1 MQQYSS
7 LPEPNS
13 QVDATPT
20 VLTTIQQLQAE
31 LWLEHSLSRLQNRL
45 NDCLV
50 SLTSNQ
56 QTVAGEAEIFQTVVN
71 ELNSV
76 LNNTKV
82 AIALVEPQKKVGKVC
97 FVPTS
102 TSQHS
107 SSLMIEGM
115 VKKKKKLRLR
125 LAEEID
131 IDDLQL
137 LAQQEPPGVWQLA
150 NDIDG
155 VIGWLIIARTP
166 VESDANAFKDTCIQI
181 TPQLLTR
188 AVQQCVTTITQ
199 LRKVQSLQRHCQQLE
214 TINQQLERTNQL
226 KNQFLA
232 NTSHEI
238 RTPLSSIT
246 GFIHLLIAQGYEP
259 SKERHQEYLGI
270 IQSSSKHLLA
280 LINDILDLSKIEAN
294 QLEMQWEQ
302 VDLPTLCRNV
312 LLLLKEKATNKGLK
326 ISLELDPN
334 VNTLLAD
341 SLRLKQMLLNLLFNA
356 VKFTTNGSVGLQVKL
371 KNYWIYFTVWDTGI
385 GISQEHQAELFQPY
399 FQISNSVVSRNEGTG
414 LGLVVTQKLAELH
427 GGRVEVESELG
438 HGSRF
443 TIVLPLKQKCETE
456 KVEEVEEL
464 GKVGK
469 KAKTEDIS
477 RTSQSFSK
485 NNYFPNILL
494 VEDDSDNARLIQ
506 IYLQKLGYQINLV
519 NNAEQMWKIL
529 YQQKPAVILLDI
541 KLPDEDGLG
550 IIQKLREHQQYRN
563 IPIIVQ
569 TAMAMKGDR
578 EICLAAGVN
587 EYISKPIDLPLL
599 ASLVAKNIYKT
610 FYRNH

>member
-20 VLTTIQQLQAE
+20 VLTTMQQLQAE

-45 NDCLV
+45 NDCLLSLL

-56 QTVAGEAEIFQTVVN
+56 QTVAGESEIFQTVVN

-76 LNNTKV
+76 LNHTKV
-82 AIALVEPQKKVGKVC
+82 AIALVEPQKTVGKVC

-102 TSQHS
+102 TSRHS
-107 SSLMIEGM
+107 PSLVIEGM
-115 VKKKKKLRLR
+115 VNKKKKLRLR
-125 LAEEID
+125 LTEEID

-137 LAQQEPPGVWQLA
+137 LAQQEPASAWQLA

-166 VESDANAFKDTCIQI
+166 VESDVNSFKDTYVEI

-188 AVQQCVTTITQ
+188 AAQQCVTTITQ
-199 LRKVQSLQRHCQQLE
+199 LRKIQSLQRQCQKLE
-214 TINQQLERTNQL
+214 TINQELERTNQL

-246 GFIHLLIAQGYEP
+246 GFIQLLIAQGYEP
-259 SKERHQEYLGI
+259 SKERHQEYLTI

-302 VDLPTLCRNV
+302 VDLQKLCRNV
-312 LLLLKEKATNKGLK
+312 LILLKEKATNKGLK
-326 ISLELDPN
+326 LSLELDPN

-356 VKFTTNGSVGLQVKL
+356 IKFTTNGSVGLQVKL
-371 KNYWIYFTVWDTGI
+371 NNSWIYFTVWDTGI
-385 GISQEHQAELFQPY
+385 GISQEHQAKLFQPY
-399 FQISNSVVSRNEGTG
+399 FQIYNSVVSQNEGTG
-414 LGLVVTQKLAELH
+414 LGLVVTRKLAELH
-427 GGRVEVESELG
+427 GGRVEVESELDR
-438 HGSRF
+438 GSRF
-443 TIVLPLKQKCETE
+443 TIVLPLKQQGEEIQEDAESEEETE
-456 KVEEVEEL
+456 IERRGDAENSPIPASPRHRVSVSSS
-464 GKVGK
+464 
-469 KAKTEDIS
+469 DS
-477 RTSQSFSK
+477 
-485 NNYFPNILL
+485 PNILL
-494 VEDDSDNARLIQ
+494 VEDDSHNAQLIQ
-506 IYLQKLGYQINLV
+506 IYLQRLGYQINLV

-529 YQQKPAVILLDI
+529 GQQKPAIILLDI
-541 KLPDEDGLG
+541 KLPDENGLA
-550 IIQKLREHQQYRN
+550 IIQKLREHQQYRT

-587 EYISKPIDLPLL
+587 EYIAKPIDLPLL
-599 ASLVAKNIYKT
+599 GNLVSKYI
-610 FYRNH
+610 

>member
-7 LPEPNS
+7 LPEQNS

-20 VLTTIQQLQAE
+20 VLTTIQQLRAE
-31 LWLEHSLSRLQNRL
+31 LWLERSLNRLQNRL

-50 SLTSNQ
+50 NLTSNQ
-56 QTVAGEAEIFQTVVN
+56 QTGVGEAEIFQTVVN

-76 LNNTKV
+76 LNNSKV
-82 AIALVEPQKKVGKVC
+82 AIALVEPQQTVGKVC

-102 TSQHS
+102 PPQNLP
-107 SSLMIEGM
+107 SLVLKGM

-137 LAQQEPPGVWQLA
+137 LEQQEPPSAWQLA
-150 NDIDG
+150 TDIDG
-155 VIGWLIIARTP
+155 VIGWLIIIRTP
-166 VESDANAFKDTCIQI
+166 VESDGNSFKDTCVQI
-181 TPQLLTR
+181 TSQLLTR
-188 AVQQCVTTITQ
+188 AAQQCVTTITQ
-199 LRKVQSLQRHCQQLE
+199 FRKIQSLQQHCQQLE
-214 TINQQLERTNQL
+214 TINQELERTHQL

-246 GFIHLLIAQGYEP
+246 GFTHLLLAQGYDP
-259 SKERHQEYLGI
+259 SKERHQEYLSI

-294 QLEMQWEQ
+294 QLEMQWEK
-302 VDLPTLCRNV
+302 VDLQTLCRNV
-312 LLLLKEKATNKGLK
+312 LILVKEKAANKGLK
-326 ISLELDPN
+326 LSLELDPN

-356 VKFTTNGSVGLQVKL
+356 LKFTTNGTVGLQVKP
-371 KNYWIYFTVWDTGI
+371 KNSWIYFTVWDTGT
-385 GISQEHQAELFQPY
+385 GISKKHQAELFQPY

-414 LGLVVTQKLAELH
+414 LGLVVTRKLAELH
-427 GGRVEVESELG
+427 GGSVEVESELG
-438 HGSRF
+438 CGSRF
-443 TIVLPLKQKCETE
+443 TIVLPLKQENE
-456 KVEEVEEL
+456 SGGVGGVGEVER
-464 GKVGK
+464 VGED
-469 KAKTEDIS
+469 AKSEDIPS
-477 RTSQSFSK
+477 SSEPLSI
-485 NNYFPNILL
+485 NHHSPNILL
-494 VEDDSDNARLIQ
+494 LEDDSHNAQLMQ
-506 IYLQKLGYQINLV
+506 IYLERLGYQINWA
-519 NNAEQMWKIL
+519 NNGEQMWKIL
-529 YQQKPAVILLDI
+529 DKQKPAVILLDI
-541 KLPDEDGLG
+541 KLPNENGLA
-550 IIQKLREHQQYRN
+550 IIQQLREHQQYQS

-587 EYISKPIDLPLL
+587 EYISKPINLPLL
-599 ASLVAKNIYKT
+599 GSLVAKYAKPSI
-610 FYRNH
+610 

>member
-50 SLTSNQ
+50 SMTSNQ
-56 QTVAGEAEIFQTVVN
+56 PTAVGEAEIFQTVVN

-76 LNNTKV
+76 LSHSKV
-82 AIALVEPQKKVGKVC
+82 AIALVEPQKNVGKVC

-102 TSQHS
+102 TSPHS
-107 SSLMIEGM
+107 PSLMIEGM
-115 VKKKKKLRLR
+115 VKKKKKLPLT

-137 LAQQEPPGVWQLA
+137 LAQQEPPNAWQLA

-155 VIGWLIIARTP
+155 VIGWLIIARIP
-166 VESDANAFKDTCIQI
+166 VESDTNSFQDTCFQI

-188 AVQQCVTTITQ
+188 AAQQCVTTITQ

-214 TINQQLERTNQL
+214 TINQELERTNQL

-246 GFIHLLIAQGYEP
+246 GFTHLLIAQGYEP

-302 VDLPTLCRNV
+302 VDLQTLCRNI
-312 LLLLKEKATNKGLK
+312 LILLKEKATNKGLK
-326 ISLELDPN
+326 LSLELDPN
-334 VNTLLAD
+334 ANTLLSD

-356 VKFTTNGSVGLQVKL
+356 IKFTTNGSVGLQVKL
-371 KNYWIYFTVWDTGI
+371 NNSLIYFTVWDTGI

-399 FQISNSVVSRNEGTG
+399 FQIYNSVVSQNEGTG
-414 LGLVVTQKLAELH
+414 LGLVVTRKLAELH

-438 HGSRF
+438 CGSRF
-443 TIVLPLKQKCETE
+443 TIVLPLKLGCEILG
-456 KVEEVEEL
+456 VEEVEE
-464 GKVGK
+464 KEK
-469 KAKTEDIS
+469 IEDIS
-477 RTSQSFSK
+477 RVSQLLSK
-485 NNYFPNILL
+485 NNHSPNILL
-494 VEDDSDNARLIQ
+494 VEDNSHNARLIQ
-506 IYLQKLGYQINLV
+506 IYLQQLGYQINLV
-519 NNAEQMWKIL
+519 NNAEQMWKML
-529 YQQKPAVILLDI
+529 DQNQQKPAVILLDI
-541 KLPDEDGLG
+541 KLPDENGLV
-550 IIQKLREHQQYRN
+550 IIQKLREHQKYRT

-599 ASLVAKNIYKT
+599 GNLVSKYI
-610 FYRNH
+610 

>member
-7 LPEPNS
+7 LPESNS

-20 VLTTIQQLQAE
+20 VLTTMQQLQAE
-31 LWLEHSLSRLQNRL
+31 LWLEQSLSRLQNRL
-45 NDCLV
+45 NDCLL

-76 LNNTKV
+76 LNHTKV
-82 AIALVEPQKKVGKVC
+82 AIALVEPHKTVSKVS

-102 TSQHS
+102 TSRHS
-107 SSLMIEGM
+107 PSLVIEGT
-115 VKKKKKLRLR
+115 VKKKKKLCLR

-131 IDDLQL
+131 INDLQL
-137 LAQQEPPGVWQLA
+137 LAQQEPPSAWQLA

-155 VIGWLIIARTP
+155 VIGWLIIARTSL
-166 VESDANAFKDTCIQI
+166 ECDANSFKDICVQI

-188 AVQQCVTTITQ
+188 AAQQCVTTITQ
-199 LRKVQSLQRHCQQLE
+199 LRQVQSLQRHCQQLE
-214 TINQQLERTNQL
+214 TINQELERTNQL

-246 GFIHLLIAQGYEP
+246 GFIQLLIAQGYEP
-259 SKERHQEYLGI
+259 SKERHQEYLNI

-312 LLLLKEKATNKGLK
+312 LILVKEKANNKGLK
-326 ISLELDPN
+326 LSLELDSN
-334 VNTLLAD
+334 VNTLFAD

-356 VKFTTNGSVGLQVKL
+356 VKFTTNGTVGLQVQL
-371 KNYWIYFTVWDTGI
+371 NNSWIYFIVWDTGI

-399 FQISNSVVSRNEGTG
+399 FQIYNSVVSRNEGTG
-414 LGLVVTQKLAELH
+414 LGLAVTRKLAELH

-438 HGSRF
+438 RGSQF
-443 TIVLPLKQKCETE
+443 TIVLPLKQQCET
-456 KVEEVEEL
+456 EEVEED
-464 GKVGK
+464 
-469 KAKTEDIS
+469 TETERCGDAESVFDNFSASS
-477 RTSQSFSK
+477 RHHVPASSADS
-485 NNYFPNILL
+485 PNILL
-494 VEDDSDNARLIQ
+494 VEDDSDNAKLIQ

-529 YQQKPAVILLDI
+529 DQQKPAIILLDI
-541 KLPDEDGLG
+541 KLPDENGLV
-550 IIQKLREHQQYRN
+550 IIQKLREHQQYRS

-578 EICLAAGVN
+578 EICLATGVN

-599 ASLVAKNIYKT
+599 ENLVSKYI
-610 FYRNH
+610 

>member
-13 QVDATPT
+13 QVDVTPT

-56 QTVAGEAEIFQTVVN
+56 QTVIGEAEIFQTVVN

-82 AIALVEPQKKVGKVC
+82 AIALVEPQKTVGKVC
-97 FVPTS
+97 FIPTS
-102 TSQHS
+102 ISRHL
-107 SSLMIEGM
+107 SSLVIQGT
-115 VKKKKKLRLR
+115 VKKKKKLRLK

-137 LAQQEPPGVWQLA
+137 LAQQEPASAWKLG

-166 VESDANAFKDTCIQI
+166 VESDVNSFKNACVQI
-181 TPQLLTR
+181 TSQLLTR
-188 AVQQCVTTITQ
+188 AVQQCVATITL
-199 LRKVQSLQRHCQQLE
+199 LRKVQSLQRYCQQLE
-214 TINQQLERTNQL
+214 TTNQELERTNQI

-246 GFIHLLIAQGYEP
+246 GFTHLLIAQGYEP
-259 SKERHQEYLGI
+259 SKERHQEYLSI

-294 QLEMQWEQ
+294 QLEIQWEQ
-302 VDLPTLCRNV
+302 VDLPTLCHNV
-312 LLLLKEKATNKGLK
+312 LILLKEKAINKGLK
-326 ISLELDPN
+326 LSLELDPN

-371 KNYWIYFTVWDTGI
+371 NNSWIYFTVWDTGI

-399 FQISNSVVSRNEGTG
+399 FQIYNSVVSRNEGTG
-414 LGLVVTQKLAELH
+414 LGLVVTRKLAELH

-438 HGSRF
+438 CGSRF
-443 TIVLPLKQKCETE
+443 TIVLPLKQQEGDSRGVGE
-456 KVEEVEEL
+456 IQEYVENL
-464 GKVGK
+464 S
-469 KAKTEDIS
+469 KTLIAS
-477 RTSQSFSK
+477 PHHHVTTSSSDS
-485 NNYFPNILL
+485 PNILL
-494 VEDDSDNARLIQ
+494 VEDDSQNARLIQ

-519 NNAEQMWKIL
+519 NNAKQMWKIL
-529 YQQKPAVILLDI
+529 DQQKPAVILLDI
-541 KLPDEDGLG
+541 KLPDENGLA

-599 ASLVAKNIYKT
+599 GNLVSKYIQQDN
-610 FYRNH
+610 